1 MKKISIKTFY
11 LIAVISIG
19 LIGLAVGSTYAMF
32 TTSAEIN
39 NPITISS
46 NLTSNNDVMETFEV
60 EIEPYKTVTQ
70 TININSGTVSN
81 VNYAVWYLNN
91 ISNVDIGILS
101 TNTRTTGVIKDAG
114 SGTGCNV
121 VLRNNSAEK
130 KTITIGVATSKSS
143 ISLASNMT
151 IVPQVVIG
159 ERQINTNAAT
169 YIKKLYS
176 TTEKS
181 TVTNNSITYNTSQ
194 SQLLMNDRKGSS
206 STGIDAGN
214 IRYYGANPDNYVYFN
229 CSNYNNPTASTCELW
244 RIIGVFDGK
253 VKLIRSSQIGT
264 YSWDNRNT
272 STGAETAYGKNDW
285 SSATLMTLLNPGYSL
300 IKNNLKVETGLYYNA
315 KSGTCFSGQN
325 NATTSC
331 SFTSTGIKN
340 DTTRNMISQTKYYL
354 GGWNSNA
361 LYPNQIYGYERGT
374 TVYSGRPTSWTG
386 KIALPYPSDYVY
398 ATDLV
403 KCPNKQLINYN
414 DSTCASNNWL
424 KPIIAPNNGWLLT
437 PYSGSAN
444 HAWSVLSSGSVSYGL
459 GAYLTY
465 GVAPVLYLNPDT
477 IITKGEGTKNSPY
490 KIKYDDSVKGE
501 YFNGKTD
508 YKRAGF
514 ASYNFGKTIT
524 MVSRFKIENYNG
536 GTIDLIGNWEI
547 GGGGLYIYD
556 DGILAFNLYNS
567 SSSNYSEIH
576 TSSGVSLNEWHTAV
590 GTYDGTTMRLY
601 LDGTQVASKTVS
613 FTIKA
618 SNAEFLI
625 GANPDAEGRIE
636 GQYFNGYI
644 SDVLVIDSALS
655 SSIVSTNYG
664 KTFNRS
670 YNNAYTLIR
679 HSTNDTS
686 YKLSGTSLGYVND
699 GRQLHL
705 DGKNNAGYSRSSSVK
720 TWYDLSGNKNNGT
733 ITGTT
738 WGSNYLSFA
747 SSSDH
752 VEKTSAKY
760 NISSEYTLEVV
771 LRPIDQVGSYQSIF
785 NTVNTGAAIK
795 QYMTLWSSK
804 WDNVYTNSS
813 YRIENSDGTNNK
825 VIYYSGI
832 EKNTTYTLS
841 ATLNGK
847 TLKLY
852 KNGSLVS
859 TNTLTFTP
867 KMSESGMYISS
878 GSYPFDGYIYS
889 IRVYN
894 RELSASEISANY
906 QNDKSRFGF

>member
-114 SGTGCNV
+114 SGTGCNI
-121 VLRNNSAEK
+121 VLRNNSTEK

-151 IVPQVVIG
+151 IVPQTVIG
-159 ERQINTNAAT
+159 ERQINTNAVT

-176 TTEKS
+176 TTEKE
-181 TVTNNSITYNTSQ
+181 TVVNNSITYNKSP

-272 STGAETAYGKNDW
+272 STGAETAYGKNNW
-285 SSATLMTLLNPGYSL
+285 SSATLMTLLNPGFSL
-300 IKNNLKVETGLYYNA
+300 RKNNLKVETGLYYNA

-398 ATDLV
+398 ATDL
-403 KCPNKQLINYN
+403 
-414 DSTCASNNWL
+414 
-424 KPIIAPNNGWLLT
+424 
-437 PYSGSAN
+437 
-444 HAWSVLSSGSVSYGL
+444 
-459 GAYLTY
+459 
-465 GVAPVLYLNPDT
+465 
-477 IITKGEGTKNSPY
+477 
-490 KIKYDDSVKGE
+490 
-501 YFNGKTD
+501 
-508 YKRAGF
+508 
-514 ASYNFGKTIT
+514 
-524 MVSRFKIENYNG
+524 
-536 GTIDLIGNWEI
+536 
-547 GGGGLYIYD
+547 
-556 DGILAFNLYNS
+556 
-567 SSSNYSEIH
+567 
-576 TSSGVSLNEWHTAV
+576 
-590 GTYDGTTMRLY
+590 
-601 LDGTQVASKTVS
+601 
-613 FTIKA
+613 
-618 SNAEFLI
+618 
-625 GANPDAEGRIE
+625 
-636 GQYFNGYI
+636 
-644 SDVLVIDSALS
+644 
-655 SSIVSTNYG
+655 
-664 KTFNRS
+664 
-670 YNNAYTLIR
+670 
-679 HSTNDTS
+679 
-686 YKLSGTSLGYVND
+686 
-699 GRQLHL
+699 
-705 DGKNNAGYSRSSSVK
+705 
-720 TWYDLSGNKNNGT
+720 
-733 ITGTT
+733 
-738 WGSNYLSFA
+738 
-747 SSSDH
+747 
-752 VEKTSAKY
+752 
-760 NISSEYTLEVV
+760 
-771 LRPIDQVGSYQSIF
+771 
-785 NTVNTGAAIK
+785 
-795 QYMTLWSSK
+795 
-804 WDNVYTNSS
+804 
-813 YRIENSDGTNNK
+813 
-825 VIYYSGI
+825 
-832 EKNTTYTLS
+832 
-841 ATLNGK
+841 
-847 TLKLY
+847 
-852 KNGSLVS
+852 
-859 TNTLTFTP
+859 
-867 KMSESGMYISS
+867 
-878 GSYPFDGYIYS
+878 
-889 IRVYN
+889 
-894 RELSASEISANY
+894 
-906 QNDKSRFGF
+906 